1 MAAGA
6 SFRVESTVFCVSAV
20 SCEQLL
26 SPGLA
31 SMTASTHP
39 GCPLLQACPPPS
51 RCPSPP
57 LGPVCTRGYGP
68 PACSVP
74 SEGLFTSDMPYR
86 LCGDVS
92 PRGYR
97 FPEAGLCPPCA
108 PGLDQGL
115 LGSQRDHRGPPMPPC
130 LQRAAHHPAAKCS
143 ADVSQANLNSWLLR
157 DLGWPWG
164 GHVVGGAESWAPT
177 QVTHSEEPPT
187 AQGWGLCQEQ
197 LLPCLGAAPSPT
209 GAWRNSR
216 WGTSQKLPACGGAQN
231 WRELTPAPAT
241 QPSMP
246 SNWTAAAWA
255 KKRCERVAYG
265 GPVGLVAGKWAA
277 GKFLV
282 RLHCLWPAREPASP
296 DQGGETGPHV
306 PLGQAHPQNVH
317 GNTEDFFCWGQ
328 GP

>member
-1 MAAGA
+1 MSSSSPQAAPPQLPALTPAAPCSRPAHLPPGA
-6 SFRVESTVFCVSAV
+6 LP
-20 SCEQLL
+20 LL
-26 SPGLA
+26 SG
-31 SMTASTHP
+31 
-39 GCPLLQACPPPS
+39 Q
-51 RCPSPP
+51 
-57 LGPVCTRGYGP
+57 
-68 PACSVP
+68 SVP
-74 SEGLFTSDMPYR
+74 GATAPQPAQSPLKVSSPLTC
-86 LCGDVS
+86 LIICVVVS

-97 FPEAGLCPPCA
+97 FPKAGLCPPCA

-115 LGSQRDHRGPPMPPC
+115 LGSQRDHGGPPMPPC
-130 LQRAAHHPAAKCS
+130 LPRAAHHPAAKCS
-143 ADVSQANLNSWLLR
+143 ADVSQADLNSWLLR
-157 DLGWPWG
+157 ALGWPWG

-197 LLPCLGAAPSPT
+197 LPCLGAAPSPT
-209 GAWRNSR
+209 GAWRSSR
-216 WGTSQKLPACGGAQN
+216 WGTSQRLPACGGAQN

-246 SNWTAAAWA
+246 SNWTVAAWA
-255 KKRCERVAYG
+255 KRRRCERVAYG

-277 GKFLV
+277 GKSLV
-282 RLHCLWPAREPASP
+282 RLHCLGPARKPASP
-296 DQGGETGPHV
+296 GQGGETGPHV